1 MRKIYQK
8 YKDWFVVGLLMLF
21 CFKSCQ
27 SCSKSRTIEFNDKK
41 NIELINSIN
50 TKNSIIVDS
59 LKQDIYILNDS
70 IDHMNTDIQI
80 YLSKIQ
86 SLEGTI
92 DIYKDENQNL
102 KANNKHYRNTNQVLV
117 NTNKQ
122 IINKEN

>member
-1 MRKIYQK
+1 MKKIYQK

-21 CFKSCQ
+21 CLKSCQ

-41 NIELINSIN
+41 NIELIDSIN
-50 TKNSIIVDS
+50 AKNSIIVDS

-70 IDHMNTDIQI
+70 IDSMNTDIQI

>member
-1 MRKIYQK
+1 MKKIYQK
-8 YKDWFVVGLLMLF
+8 YKDWFVVGLLLLF

-27 SCSKSRTIEFNDKK
+27 SCSKSRIIEFNDRK
-41 NIELINSIN
+41 NVEV
-50 TKNSIIVDS
+50 VDS
-59 LKQDIYILNDS
+59 LKRDISILNSS
-70 IDHMNTDIQI
+70 IDSMSTDIQL

-102 KANNKHYRNTNQVLV
+102 KADNKHYRNTNHVLV